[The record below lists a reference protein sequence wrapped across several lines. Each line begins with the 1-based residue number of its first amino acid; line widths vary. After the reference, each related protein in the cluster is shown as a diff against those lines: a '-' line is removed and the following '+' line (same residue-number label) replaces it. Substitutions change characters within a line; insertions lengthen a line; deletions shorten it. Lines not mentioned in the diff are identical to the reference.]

1 MKKLFLIACCTLL
14 ITSCFKKEEKQQ
26 ETTTQAKIDV
36 DISEKVY
43 SFDLN
48 TLTSGCDESSEII
61 CAINTSIKCT
71 INPEFSDCEQAKN
84 AMPKFVFLNDEN
96 LQRPTSQSYKVNKLK
111 PLPDGTVEVYTQST
125 CNGNWFGLC
134 NGNIIYIMTNKNNT
148 WIVKEIYAI
157 ES

>member
-1 MKKLFLIACCTLL
+1 MKKVLLFAFSLVILAAC
-14 ITSCFKKEEKQQ
+14 SPKEE
-26 ETTTQAKIDV
+26 TQSPVPQPQIDA
-36 DISEKVY
+36 DISETVY

-48 TLTSGCDESSEII
+48 TLTAGCNENSEIV

-71 INPEFSDCEQAKN
+71 INPQFADCAEAKDI
-84 AMPKFVFLNDEN
+84 MPKFIFMDDEN
-96 LQRPTSQSYKVNKLK
+96 LQRPTSQSYKITKIK
-111 PLPDGTVEVYTQST
+111 PLSDGNIEVYTQST

-134 NGNIIYIMTNKNNT
+134 NGNIIYIMNNAKGK

>member
-1 MKKLFLIACCTLL
+1 MKKVFLLAFGLFVLAAC
-14 ITSCFKKEEKQQ
+14 SPQEETPAPAPKPQ
-26 ETTTQAKIDV
+26 IDA
-36 DISEKVY
+36 DISETVY

-48 TLTSGCDESSEII
+48 TLTSGCEENSEIV

-71 INPEFSDCEQAKN
+71 INPQFADCAEAKD
-84 AMPKFVFLNDEN
+84 AMPKFVFMDDDN
-96 LQRPTSQSYKVNKLK
+96 LQRPTSQSYKITKIK
-111 PLPDGTVEVYTQST
+111 PLPDGNVEVYTQST

-134 NGNIIYIMTNKNNT
+134 NGNIIYIMNNANGK